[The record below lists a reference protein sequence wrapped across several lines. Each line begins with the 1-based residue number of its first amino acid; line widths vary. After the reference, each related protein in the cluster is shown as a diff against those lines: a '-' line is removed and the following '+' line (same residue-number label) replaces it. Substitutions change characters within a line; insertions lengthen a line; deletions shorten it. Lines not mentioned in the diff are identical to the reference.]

1 MNLEQAFGEILQ
13 QERGRARISQAR
25 LAELSD
31 LDINTISLYERGL
44 MQPTLK
50 TVFKIAEGLG
60 VEPDDLICWAKENFD
75 RQNQT
80 P

>member
-1 MNLEQAFGEILQ
+1 MNLEQAFGEVLQ
-13 QERGRARISQAR
+13 QERGRAKISQAR

-50 TVFKIAEGLG
+50 TVFKIADGLG
-60 VEPDDLICWAKENFD
+60 VEPEDLIELARENFD
-75 RQNQT
+75 RQNRM